1 MGFWEHLDEL
11 RGTLI
16 KSLIV
21 IVVFAVLIGFYLV
34 QFNRILMWP
43 FHQAAAEYPGLAIE
57 LVTGTPM
64 EGFNVMVEL
73 CVIGSLLLSA
83 PFILFFV
90 GQFVAPA
97 LTEREMK
104 AVLPMC
110 ISALLLFLA
119 GVAFA
124 FFILLPSAMRVSI
137 EINRTLDWGF
147 RWTVGGYYSILT
159 RTVLGVGATFQFPL
173 VIVLLVWLG
182 FVNTALLRKYRRHA
196 IVGIFVL
203 AMIVTPST
211 DPANQIIVGLPMY
224 VLYEIAI
231 VVAQRVEKRRDR
243 SGAAVVLA
251 LIALFPR
258 RDSQY
263 AGIEFGRRA

>member
-16 KSLIV
+16 KSLSV
-21 IVVFAVLIGFYLV
+21 VVVFAVLIGFYLV

-43 FHQAAAEYPGLAIE
+43 FQQAAVNNPNLTIE

-64 EGFNVMVEL
+64 EGFNVIVEL
-73 CVIGSLLLSA
+73 CVMGSLLLSA
-83 PFILFFV
+83 PFILFFI
-90 GQFVAPA
+90 GQFIAPA

-110 ISALLLFLA
+110 FSALLLFLA

-124 FFILLPSAMRVSI
+124 FFVLMPSALRLSI
-137 EINRTLDWGF
+137 DLNQTLGWGF
-147 RWTVGGYYSILT
+147 RWTVGSYYTVLT

-182 FVNTALLRKYRRHA
+182 FVSTAVLRKYRRHA
-196 IVGIFVL
+196 VVGIFVL

-211 DPANQIIVGLPMY
+211 DPANQIMVGLPMY

-231 VVAQRVEKRRDR
+231 LISRQVEKRRDR

-251 LIALFPR
+251 LLALFSR
-258 RDSQY
+258 RDSHL

>member
-16 KSLIV
+16 KSLSV
-21 IVVFAVLIGFYLV
+21 IVVLAVLIGFYLV

-43 FHQAAAEYPGLAIE
+43 FQQAVAYYPDLAIE

-64 EGFNVMVEL
+64 EGFNVIVEL
-73 CVIGSLLLSA
+73 CVMGSLLLSA
-83 PFILFFV
+83 PFILFFI

-97 LTEREMK
+97 LSEREMK
-104 AVLPMC
+104 AVMPMC
-110 ISALLLFLA
+110 VSALLLFLA

-124 FFILLPSAMRVSI
+124 FFVLMPSAMRVSI

-147 RWTVGGYYSILT
+147 RWTVGGYYSVLT
-159 RTVLGVGATFQFPL
+159 RTVLGVGVTFQFPL

-182 FVNTALLRKYRRHA
+182 LVNTALLRKYRRHA

-211 DPANQIIVGLPMY
+211 DPANQIMVGLPMY

-231 VVAQRVEKRRDR
+231 LVSRRVEKRRDR
-243 SGAAVVLA
+243 SGAAVVFA
-251 LIALFPR
+251 LLALFPR
-258 RDSQY
+258 RDSHF
-263 AGIEFGRRA
+263 AGA